1 MQISAKRTAEM
12 VPANV
17 GWTYPG
23 VIILTPFIMMVVMA
37 LDILINGNIGLI
49 SDLGMLVGGFT
60 AALRVRTADYQ
71 SGIWITPLAWV
82 ISLLTVGQLAPM
94 RGGSFMREQI
104 LHLSYGL
111 AMHAWWILG
120 ATALSAAIS
129 IFRRGRRP

>member
-49 SDLGMLVGGFT
+49 SDLGMLVGGIT

-94 RGGSFMREQI
+94 RGGSFIREQI

-120 ATALSAAIS
+120 ATAVSAAIS

>member
-129 IFRRGRRP
+129 IFRRGRQP

>member
-37 LDILINGNIGLI
+37 LDILINGNIGLT
-49 SDLGMLVGGFT
+49 SDVGMLVGGIT
-60 AALRVRTADYQ
+60 AALSVRTSDYQ

-94 RGGSFMREQI
+94 RGGSFLREQI

-129 IFRRGRRP
+129 IFRRGRQP

>member
-49 SDLGMLVGGFT
+49 SDLGMLVGGIT

-94 RGGSFMREQI
+94 RGGSFLREQI
-104 LHLSYGL
+104 LHFSYGL